1 MERKTI
7 MGLAAV
13 AGIGLLLYMRRNADA
28 SGVTAAAN
36 TLNGA
41 SYAGT
46 WGASPA
52 TVAATTKPATVDAAV
67 ANTKPAQVVAPQP
80 VGSGASSVFVGVGSD
95 APAADVAYW
104 LWSDVGQ
111 GKNGIPITDAAK
123 VAELDGVRAFATQ
136 YDLLSDSGTQ
146 TVFDAAKGQGLSY
159 MDTLQTLGSAF
170 KLTDR
175 EVRDHAAKYG
185 VTAW

>member
-1 MERKTI
+1 

-13 AGIGLLLYMRRNADA
+13 AGIGLLIYLRRSADTA
-28 SGVTAAAN
+28 GVTAAAN

-52 TVAATTKPATVDAAV
+52 PVTSPASAKPAAVDSAAI
-67 ANTKPAQVVAPQP
+67 NTKPAQVLPPQP
-80 VGSGASSVFVGVGSD
+80 VGSGAASVFVGVGSD
-95 APAADVAYW
+95 APPADVAYW

-136 YDLLSDSGTQ
+136 HDLMSDSGTQ
-146 TVFDAAKGQGLSY
+146 TVFEAAKGQGLSY

-175 EVRDHAAKYG
+175 EVRDHASRHG

>member
-13 AGIGLLLYMRRNADA
+13 AGIGLLIYLRRNADTA
-28 SGVTAAAN
+28 GVTAAAN

-52 TVAATTKPATVDAAV
+52 PVSTTTKPATVDNTAV
-67 ANTKPAQVVAPQP
+67 TPKPAQVVPPQP
-80 VGSGASSVFVGVGSD
+80 VGSGAASVFVGVGSD
-95 APAADVAYW
+95 APPSDVAYW

-111 GKNGIPITDAAK
+111 GKNGIPITDAAR

-136 YDLLSDSGTQ
+136 HDLMSDSGTQ

-175 EVRDHAAKYG
+175 EVRDHAARHG